1 MFTKCTLNVD
11 DPYFMI
17 LFLTYPNDERNF
29 MTKWIKVTTHEFHK
43 LYWDIWMWL
52 TKCGKNRWLGTTFGQ
67 HHGQGRSVDLGHG
80 RLTTPMVGRS
90 MPWSTDHLVAP
101 LPLLRSCT
109 YVITQSNTIYT
120 YSHVFKLEVDMSSI
134 LVLAIQ
140 ALRTKH
146 TFDQMVKSSN
156 GQPTFNRLG
165 GAIGIICWEMD
176 DRGRP
181 IDHPLVDR
189 AHGRPP
195 SLPRHAHETILT
207 SQSTLQHY
215 KYPMTLGC
223 L

>member
-1 MFTKCTLNVD
+1 MTRNNFWPTPWTMEVGW
-11 DPYFMI
+11 PRSW
-17 LFLTYPNDERNF
+17 TPN
-29 MTKWIKVTTHEFHK
+29 HP
-43 LYWDIWMWL
+43 
-52 TKCGKNRWLGTTFGQ
+52 
-67 HHGQGRSVDLGHG
+67 HG
-80 RLTTPMVGRS
+80 RPVYA
-90 MPWSTDHLVAP
+90 LVDRPPSCP